1 MLMAFNLLLC
11 VVYLGGKGMFNFT
24 FYAMKLV
31 AKLLV
36 VVLCFQL
43 TVPLFAKRP
52 TPPAITPNSSGTP
65 VIQIALLL
73 DTSNSM
79 DGLIN
84 QAKTQLWN
92 IVKDLTTTRHN
103 GQVPKIEIAL
113 YQYGNDG
120 LSISNGYI
128 QQVSPFT
135 QDLDKISDAL
145 FKLKTNGGSEYS
157 PQAIVHACNNLA
169 WKQGEGNL
177 RFLFIAGNEPF
188 AQGTVT
194 PQQACSAA
202 KEKHVMVTTIHCG
215 DEAQGKRD
223 GWSNLP
229 ECTDGRALC
238 INTDA
243 KQEYIATPYDST
255 ILHLNGKLNKTY
267 YGYGAVGAAGMAN
280 QTRQDA
286 NSMSVASAN
295 AVERAVAK
303 STVAY
308 KSADWDVVDAVKE
321 NKLDL
326 AKAKKE
332 DLPKELQNLT
342 PEQRK
347 KKVEELAQQRSA
359 IQKEIIDNEGKR
371 QKYIAE
377 QENKN
382 TANSKD
388 KNKTLQAKM
397 TSAVREMANSKGFTI
412 TK

>member
-1 MLMAFNLLLC
+1 
-11 VVYLGGKGMFNFT
+11 
-24 FYAMKLV
+24 MKLV
-31 AKLLV
+31 AQLLAFA
-36 VVLCFQL
+36 LCLQL
-43 TVPLFAKRP
+43 SAPVFAKHP
-52 TPPAITPNSSGTP
+52 LSVPPQTP
-65 VIQIALLL
+65 VVQIALLL

-92 IVKDLTTTRHN
+92 IVKELSTTRQN
-103 GQVPKIEIAL
+103 GQTPKIEIAL

-120 LSISNGYI
+120 ISISNGYI
-128 QQVSPFT
+128 QQISPFT
-135 QDLDKISDAL
+135 SDLDKISDAL

-157 PQAIVHACNNLA
+157 PQAIVQACNNLT
-169 WKQGEGNL
+169 WKQDGNNL

-223 GWSNLP
+223 GWNNLP
-229 ECTDGRALC
+229 ECTDGRYLC

-255 ILHLNGKLNKTY
+255 ILHLNNKLNGTY
-267 YGYGAVGAAGMAN
+267 FGYGVAGAAGRSN
-280 QTRQDA
+280 QNRQDM
-286 NSMSVASAN
+286 NSLSVASAN

-303 STVAY
+303 STLAY
-308 KSADWDVVDAVKE
+308 TNAEWDVVDAVKE

-332 DLPKELQNLT
+332 ELPKELQNLT

-347 KKVEELAQQRSA
+347 QKVDELSKQRGA
-359 IQKEIIDNEGKR
+359 IQKEISDNESKR
-371 QKYIAE
+371 QKFIAE
-377 QENKN
+377 QEAKK
-382 TANSKD
+382 TVTSKD
-388 KNKTLQAKM
+388 KNKTLQYKM
-397 TSAVREMANSKGFTI
+397 TSAVREMANAKGYTFT
-412 TK
+412 K